1 MTNTKLLKMHTS
13 PHIVAKNSTRQIM
26 GDVLIALVPAAAAGI
41 YFFGIYSIAVIA
53 VTVLSCA
60 ATEYFYCFLR
70 KKPQTVKD
78 LSSLVTGVILALNM
92 PPSVPLYI
100 CVIGG
105 VFAIFFVK
113 LLFGGLGKN
122 FANPAA
128 AARVFLLLA
137 YSSIMTN
144 FSTGALFTQPTYLS
158 GGILN
163 SEFLGLKGMSAVNM
177 QLFIGTVGGTIGEVS
192 KLAILIGLIYLLA
205 RKVIG
210 FIIPLSV
217 IVSSAFFAF
226 VFGGDASEILP
237 QLLSGGLVFGAVFMA
252 TDYSTSPMTTPG
264 KILFGI
270 GVGLFTML
278 IRFYGSYEEGI
289 SFAIII
295 MNLTVPVI
303 DRHVLPVRF
312 GQKKKPIIQIISF
325 VLLAV
330 MALYTVIGGGVWAA
344 KHSKGAQNSTVT
356 VIKGAENV

>member
-1 MTNTKLLKMHTS
+1 MTNSKLLKMHTS
-13 PHIVAKNSTRQIM
+13 PHMVAKNTTRGIM

-41 YFFGIYSIAVIA
+41 YFFGIYTLAVIA

-60 ATEYFYCFLR
+60 ATEYFYYFLR
-70 KKPQTVKD
+70 KKPTTVRD
-78 LSSLVTGVILALNM
+78 LSSLVTGVILALNL
-92 PPSVPLYI
+92 PPTVPLYV

-137 YSSIMTN
+137 YVKVMTD
-144 FSTGALFTQPTYLS
+144 FTAGGLFTSATYLN
-158 GGILN
+158 GGSLKP
-163 SEFLGLKGMSAVNM
+163 EFLGLKGIAAANL
-177 QLFIGTVGGTIGEVS
+177 QLFMGTVGGTIGEVS
-192 KLAILIGLIYLLA
+192 KLAILLGFIYLLA

-226 VFGGDASEILP
+226 IFGGDASKILP
-237 QLLSGGLVFGAVFMA
+237 QLLSGGLFFGAVFMA
-252 TDYSTSPMTTPG
+252 TDYSTSPMTTAG

-270 GVGLFTML
+270 GIGLFTML
-278 IRFYGSYEEGI
+278 IRFYGSYGEGM

-312 GQKKKPIIQIISF
+312 GQKKKPIVQIAAIA
-325 VLLAV
+325 LLVV
-330 MALYTVIGGGVWAA
+330 MALYTLIGGGVWAA
-344 KHSKGAQNSTVT
+344 KHNKGGQALAVSITR
-356 VIKGAENV
+356 GAENV